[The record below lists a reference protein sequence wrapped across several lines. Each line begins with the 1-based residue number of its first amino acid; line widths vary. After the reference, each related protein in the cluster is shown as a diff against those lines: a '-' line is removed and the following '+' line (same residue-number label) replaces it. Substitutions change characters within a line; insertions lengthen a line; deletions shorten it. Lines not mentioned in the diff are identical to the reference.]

1 MAAPKKK
8 TNEELQS
15 EDVVTQPEPKAPRL
29 SAVERLAQRLAE
41 AQAKQ
46 RAKDEAA
53 LAKAIEE
60 QEKAQAASAKA
71 MERVRTTSAKVDEL
85 RAQLA
90 PAGNDVASYTAAL
103 FPVAEPTEDEAEAKL
118 SELEDLE
125 SSETATV

>member
-60 QEKAQAASAKA
+60 QEKALAASAKA